1 MAKPSRKVTPPDES
15 EAFAAQIIELMMAYG
30 QTHFGDAVKAYW
42 VYTDDL
48 CPGCRKRQIDATK
61 YKGKEGL
68 AINSFIYRERGVLI
82 GYLLCGQ
89 CAKGIYEATPRSDD
103 DLHRNIE
110 RNLIAAYHRYLAALN
125 A

>member
-1 MAKPSRKVTPPDES
+1 MTKPSRKISPPDDS
-15 EAFAAQIIELMMAYG
+15 EKLAAQIIEMMMTYG
-30 QTHFGDAVKAYW
+30 QAQFGDAVKSYW

-48 CPGCRKRQIDATK
+48 CPGCRKRPIDAIIF
-61 YKGKEGL
+61 KGKEGL
-68 AINSFIYRERGVLI
+68 AMNSFIYRERGVLI

-103 DLHRNIE
+103 ELHQSIE
-110 RNLIAAYHRYLAALN
+110 RNLIAAYQRYLASLN